1 MADDIDLTATRELS
15 QTLLGAQ
22 YRIEVGAAIAESDGI
37 VCMVDLVKSLGDPPG
52 KSSVNAE
59 LKVLERA
66 NLLTRP
72 NIKKDRRIDLV
83 RQDSPWW
90 DVCVGLRDAT
100 AKKRARRS
108 PAARSA

>member
-1 MADDIDLTATRELS
+1 VADDIDLTSTRELS

-37 VCMVDLVKSLGDPPG
+37 VCMVDLVKLLGDPPG
-52 KSSVNAE
+52 KSSVNVE

-66 NLLTRP
+66 KLLTRP
-72 NIKKDRRIDLV
+72 NIKKDRRIDLI

-90 DVCVGLRDAT
+90 DMCLGLRDAT
-100 AKKRARRS
+100 ATKRTRRRR
-108 PAARSA
+108 AARSA